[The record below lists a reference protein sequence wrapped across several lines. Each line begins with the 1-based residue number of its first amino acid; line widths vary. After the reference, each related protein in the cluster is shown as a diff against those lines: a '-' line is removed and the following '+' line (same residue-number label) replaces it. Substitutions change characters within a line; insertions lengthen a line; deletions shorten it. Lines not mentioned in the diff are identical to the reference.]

1 MSTKSAESG
10 KFAKSGSS
18 ATSHRTRLF
27 VASCVALI
35 ATAMTFA
42 IRGDTI
48 NALGVAFKLD
58 PTQVGWIMSGAFW
71 GFTVSIFIGGQLC
84 DVVGMGRIMLLA
96 FLAHVAGTF
105 IIMFASSFTMLAIG
119 TLAIGMANGFVEAA
133 ANPLIATMY
142 PEKKTQM
149 LSMFHAWFPGGIVIG
164 SLGCMALAHA
174 QWFALVPWQ
183 VKFASVLVPT
193 VIYGI
198 LFLGVKFPQTER
210 VQSGVS
216 TKDMYKEALRPLFLL
231 WLFCM
236 LCTAATE
243 LGTNQWI
250 GEIMG
255 RVTAQSNLPGIL
267 VLAWISIVMCLGRLS
282 IGSFVHRV
290 SPLVTLMLSATFA
303 IIGLLAMS
311 VVKSPAQAFMASFVF
326 GVGCCYFWPT
336 MLGVTSERFPKG
348 GALLLGL
355 MGGAGMLSSAF
366 AQPAMGKLY
375 QSFGADGALQR
386 VILLPV
392 IALVIFISVYLA
404 DKTKGGYKIEKIAVA
419 AKAEPEKVKV

>member
-1 MSTKSAESG
+1 MSTESV
-10 KFAKSGSS
+10 KSGSGG
-18 ATSHRTRLF
+18 AVTTHRTTLF
-27 VASCVALI
+27 IASCVALI

-48 NALGVAFKLD
+48 NALGGAFKLE

-71 GFTVSIFIGGQLC
+71 GFTLSIFIGGQLC
-84 DVVGMGRIMLLA
+84 DIVGMGRIMFLA
-96 FLAHVAGTF
+96 FVAHVAGTF
-105 IIMFASSFTMLAIG
+105 MIMFSSGFTMLAAG
-119 TLAIGMANGFVEAA
+119 TLAIGIANGFVEAA
-133 ANPLIATMY
+133 CNPLIATLY
-142 PEKKTQM
+142 PEKKTHM
-149 LSMFHAWFPGGIVIG
+149 LNMFHAWFPGGIVIG
-164 SLGCMALAHA
+164 SLGCMALAHTT
-174 QWFALVPWQ
+174 WFGLIPWQ
-183 VKFASVLVPT
+183 IKFASVLVPT

-198 LFLGVKFPQTER
+198 MFLGVRFPQTER

-216 TKDMYKEALRPLFLL
+216 TKAMYKEAVRPLFLI

-255 RVTAQSNLPGIL
+255 KVTAKSNLPGIL

-282 IGSFVHRV
+282 VGSFVHRI
-290 SPLVTLMLSATFA
+290 SPLVTLMFSATSA
-303 IIGLLAMS
+303 TIGLLAMS
-311 VVKSPAQAFMASFVF
+311 VVKTPAQAFVASFVF
-326 GVGCCYFWPT
+326 AVGCCYFWPT

-348 GALLLGL
+348 GALLLAL

-375 QSFGADGALQR
+375 ESFGADGALQR

-392 IALVIFISVYLA
+392 TALVIFIGVYLA
-404 DKTKGGYKIEKIAVA
+404 DRAKGGYRIEKIGEGAE
-419 AKAEPEKVKV
+419 AEPEKVNA

>member
-1 MSTKSAESG
+1 MS
-10 KFAKSGSS
+10 
-18 ATSHRTRLF
+18 SHRTRLF
-27 VASCVALI
+27 VACCVSLI

-42 IRGDTI
+42 VRGDTI
-48 NALGVAFKLD
+48 KALGDQFTLD

-71 GFTVSIFIGGQLC
+71 GFTLSIFIGGQLC
-84 DVVGMGRIMLLA
+84 DVIGMGRIMFLA

-105 IIMFASSFTMLAIG
+105 TIMFASGFTMLAAG

-142 PEKKTQM
+142 PEKKTHM

-174 QWFALVPWQ
+174 EWFALVPWQ

-193 VIYGI
+193 LIYGL

-216 TKDMYKEALRPLFLL
+216 TKDMYRQLLRPLFLL

-255 RVTAQSNLPGIL
+255 KVTAKSNLPGIL

-282 IGSFVHRV
+282 IGSFVHRI
-290 SPLVTLMLSATFA
+290 SPLVTLMFSAIFA

-311 VVKSPAQAFMASFVF
+311 VVKSPVQAFVASFVF

-375 QSFGADGALQR
+375 QSYGADGALQR
-386 VILLPV
+386 VILLPG
-392 IALVIFISVYLA
+392 IALIIFVCVYLA
-404 DKTKGGYKIEKIAVA
+404 DKAKGGYRIEKLGEAPEGEA
-419 AKAEPEKVKV
+419 EKVNV